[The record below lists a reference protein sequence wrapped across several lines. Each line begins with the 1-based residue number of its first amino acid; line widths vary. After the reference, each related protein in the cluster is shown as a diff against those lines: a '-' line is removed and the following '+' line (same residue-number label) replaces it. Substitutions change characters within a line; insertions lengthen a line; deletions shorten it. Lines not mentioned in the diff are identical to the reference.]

1 MTQLVILDFDGTLAD
16 TQPIIIA
23 SIQHAL
29 RELGLPERSDAECR
43 SIIGLPL
50 TECFERLL
58 TPSPLRGTP
67 PYEGGESNS
76 SPCKG
81 EVPEGRRGITSE
93 RGESSMH
100 PCEGGESNSSPCK
113 GEVPEGRSGIPC
125 ERGVSSMHPCKGGD
139 PNSSPYE
146 GEVPEGRRGIPCERG
161 ESRMYPCEGGESNS
175 SPCKGEVPEGRRG
188 IPCERGESSMH
199 PFEGGESNSSP
210 CKGEVPEGRRGI
222 LQGDVRDIAER
233 CADVYRRV
241 FDELNTDGTVRL
253 FPHVLE
259 TLKALHDRGLQLAIC
274 SSRGRPTLEGF
285 VKTFQLESYVSMVV
299 SANDVEHHKPHPE
312 PVQKILSAL
321 GGDPEEAVVVG
332 DANYDILMG
341 RAAGCRTVGVT
352 YGNQSA
358 ADLRAAG
365 ADWLIDDF
373 SDLISCL

>member
-23 SIQHAL
+23 SIQATL
-29 RELGLPERSDAECR
+29 KELHLPERTDAECK

-50 TECFERLL
+50 AECFERLL

-67 PYEGGESNS
+67 PCEGGEPCRRPSTFLCEGKASCGFSNS
-76 SPCKG
+76 SPC
-81 EVPEGRRGITSE
+81 
-93 RGESSMH
+93 
-100 PCEGGESNSSPCK
+100 
-113 GEVPEGRSGIPC
+113 
-125 ERGVSSMHPCKGGD
+125 
-139 PNSSPYE
+139 E
-146 GEVPEGRRGIPCERG
+146 GEVPEGRRG
-161 ESRMYPCEGGESNS
+161 
-175 SPCKGEVPEGRRG
+175 
-188 IPCERGESSMH
+188 
-199 PFEGGESNSSP
+199 
-210 CKGEVPEGRRGI
+210 
-222 LQGDVRDIAER
+222 IAER

-259 TLKALHDRGLQLAIC
+259 TIAALHDRGLQLAIC

-285 VKTFQLESYVSMVV
+285 VKTFHLEHYVSMVV

-312 PVQKILSAL
+312 PVQKILAAL
-321 GGDPEEAVVVG
+321 GVAPGEAVVVG
-332 DANYDILMG
+332 DASYDILMG

-365 ADWLIDDF
+365 ADHLIDDF
-373 SDLISCL
+373 ADLLTIPLSSPYQLLTNSYQSRR

>member
-23 SIQHAL
+23 SIQAAL
-29 RELGLPERSDAECR
+29 RELGLPERTAAECK

-50 TECFERLL
+50 AECFNTL
-58 TPSPLRGTP
+58 
-67 PYEGGESNS
+67 
-76 SPCKG
+76 C
-81 EVPEGRRGITSE
+81 
-93 RGESSMH
+93 
-100 PCEGGESNSSPCK
+100 
-113 GEVPEGRSGIPC
+113 
-125 ERGVSSMHPCKGGD
+125 GVD
-139 PNSSPYE
+139 DD
-146 GEVPEGRRGIPCERG
+146 
-161 ESRMYPCEGGESNS
+161 
-175 SPCKGEVPEGRRG
+175 
-188 IPCERGESSMH
+188 
-199 PFEGGESNSSP
+199 
-210 CKGEVPEGRRGI
+210 
-222 LQGDVRDIAER
+222 LAER

-259 TLKALHDRGLQLAIC
+259 TITALHDRGLQLAIC
-274 SSRGRPTLEGF
+274 SSRGRPTLDGF
-285 VKTFQLESYVSMVV
+285 VKTFHLEHYVSMVV

-321 GGDPEEAVVVG
+321 GVAPEEAVVVG